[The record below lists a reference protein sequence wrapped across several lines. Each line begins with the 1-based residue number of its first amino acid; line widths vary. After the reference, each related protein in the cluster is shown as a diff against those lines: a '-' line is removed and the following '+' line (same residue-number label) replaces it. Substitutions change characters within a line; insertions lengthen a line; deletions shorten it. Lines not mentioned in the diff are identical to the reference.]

1 MTPLDLITCTFRV
14 GVLDD
19 VVVLDGNCLRNMKEY
34 VASDN
39 DVQGIGLVFLNISPR
54 ETNIYNSFSSS
65 MLCMTEL
72 LFHRCFLIQY
82 ITMTKNLTLEWFHGG
97 VGATFGYKKF
107 LMKFP
112 LTRSLL
118 VEGILKIS
126 TLVSEFLKNKF
137 IFAPMAKS
145 FVYENFLA
153 LQN

>member
-1 MTPLDLITCTFRV
+1 
-14 GVLDD
+14 
-19 VVVLDGNCLRNMKEY
+19 
-34 VASDN
+34 
-39 DVQGIGLVFLNISPR
+39 
-54 ETNIYNSFSSS
+54 
-65 MLCMTEL
+65 MTEL

-97 VGATFGYKKF
+97 VGATFRYKKF
-107 LMKFP
+107 LIKFP

>member
-1 MTPLDLITCTFRV
+1 
-14 GVLDD
+14 
-19 VVVLDGNCLRNMKEY
+19 
-34 VASDN
+34 
-39 DVQGIGLVFLNISPR
+39 
-54 ETNIYNSFSSS
+54 
-65 MLCMTEL
+65 
-72 LFHRCFLIQY
+72 
-82 ITMTKNLTLEWFHGG
+82 MTKNLTLEWFHGG
-97 VGATFGYKKF
+97 VGATFRYKKF

-126 TLVSEFLKNKF
+126 NLVSEFLKNKF

>member
-1 MTPLDLITCTFRV
+1 
-14 GVLDD
+14 
-19 VVVLDGNCLRNMKEY
+19 
-34 VASDN
+34 
-39 DVQGIGLVFLNISPR
+39 
-54 ETNIYNSFSSS
+54 
-65 MLCMTEL
+65 
-72 LFHRCFLIQY
+72 
-82 ITMTKNLTLEWFHGG
+82 
-97 VGATFGYKKF
+97 
-107 LMKFP
+107 MKFP